1 MHESDVVALAWRP
14 DGRELAASSLN
25 GNLTL
30 WDVSGPSEIIGTI
43 EGRKDLKGGRLS
55 TQRITANNSDS
66 AATSTLVWATSLIYL
81 GSLRRPASSPRA
93 RRVMRS
99 R

>member
-81 GSLRRPASSPRA
+81 GSLRRPASSPPRA
-93 RRVMRS
+93 V
-99 R
+99 